1 MMASLDR
8 GDLNA
13 LSHALTPDA
22 DLLADLHARLALD
35 AEDAGLLDVA
45 YRTVDTPVGTLLLAA
60 TPAGLVRVAYP
71 AEDHAAVLATLAAR
85 ISPRILAAPVR
96 LDAAARQLDE
106 YFAGSRTHFD
116 LPLDLRLAAGFRRQ
130 VIEHLPAI
138 GYGQR
143 ASYGAVAAA
152 VGNPRAVRAVGSAC
166 ARNPLPVVIPCHR
179 VVRGDGAIGQYVGGV
194 AAKQSLLSL
203 EAAA

>member
-1 MMASLDR
+1 MASLDR
-8 GDLNA
+8 DDLNA
-13 LSHALTPDA
+13 LSHALTPGA
-22 DLLADLHARLALD
+22 DLLADLHARLALE
-35 AEDAGLLDVA
+35 AEAAGLLDVA

-85 ISPRILAAPVR
+85 ISPRILAAPGR

-116 LPLDLRLAAGFRRQ
+116 LPLDLRLAEGFRRQ

-179 VVRGDGAIGQYVGGV
+179 VVRGDGAIGQYIGGV

>member
-1 MMASLDR
+1 MMATLDR
-8 GDLNA
+8 GDG
-13 LSHALTPDA
+13 LSRALTPDA
-22 DLLADLHARLALD
+22 DLLATLHARLTAD
-35 AEDAGLLDVA
+35 AEAEGLLDVA
-45 YRTVDTPVGTLLLAA
+45 YRLLDTPVGTLLLAA

-71 AEDHAAVLATLAAR
+71 TEDHDTVLATLAAR
-85 ISPRILAAPVR
+85 ISPRILAAPAR
-96 LDAAARQLDE
+96 LDAAARQIEE

-143 ASYGAVAAA
+143 SSYGAVAAA
-152 VGNPRAVRAVGSAC
+152 LGNPRAVRAVGSAC

-179 VVRGDGAIGQYVGGV
+179 VVRGDGSIGQYVGGIT
-194 AAKQSLLSL
+194 AKHALLSM
-203 EAAA
+203 EAA